1 MKIDIQNCLIELEES
16 IEELIQRKLRL
27 ALSNVAAYVSS
38 ITFIISDADGQNGK
52 VEKHCSLTLSLYHM
66 PNIVIE
72 ETHADLNF
80 AIDRVIQKATRTA
93 RRKLSL

>member
-1 MKIDIQNCLIELEES
+1 MKIDIQNRLIELEES

-27 ALSNVAAYVSS
+27 ALSKVAACVSS
-38 ITFIISDADGQNGK
+38 ITFVVSELVSQNGK
-52 VEKHCSLTLSLYHM
+52 VEKCCSLTLSLYHM

-80 AIDRVIQKATRTA
+80 AIDRVIQKATRAA
-93 RRKLSL
+93 RRKLSS